1 MIGDS
6 EGPPD
11 RDARKIIEL
20 DLKYETMR
28 ELQSELAPMLSN
40 DGLFLPWK
48 EPIET
53 DSVVRF
59 RVMLPEAFTLIEGTG
74 VVVWTRGEGDEQGP
88 SGVAVRYATLP
99 SESQETIDA
108 IIDAHLASGGELFN
122 LDPDSGSSE
131 SFPTDA
137 LDHRS
142 LDDRGAAR
150 REPMTP
156 EEALSDLEQAR
167 LEIRGH
173 VEPTPVEPVPA
184 PNAEGVSLE
193 DDYLASV
200 EAQVHQAIAGVRDR
214 VTQVTEP
221 VDPELIEL
229 TTDVDAPG
237 APTTTEPH
245 EPAPDPDPETVI
257 PDFLDR
263 WRHEVDDETG
273 DGGRTERLDFES
285 GVDDVVTDARPARYF
300 DGNDAEGVMAAGD
313 TEDARTRG
321 RPWWIVPLGVGVGV
335 VVVGYVIWLW
345 SLGGDAPEPVPQVVE
360 EIVAPSQ
367 GVVDV
372 SVVQETEPE
381 AGVVEEA
388 DAMPPQAPIQ
398 QPPLE
403 PATVV
408 VSIVWRSGADGT
420 EVEIRGNG
428 TIAESTVETFG
439 LSEPP
444 RILVRIRE
452 IQQEYSSYELPVG
465 TPEVERIRIGH
476 HPELTPPALYVV
488 LDLTRPDARVTGVS
502 IEGDTA
508 RVTVR

>member
-6 EGPPD
+6 GGPPGG
-11 RDARKIIEL
+11 DARKIVEL

-28 ELQSELAPMLSN
+28 DLQNELAPLLSN
-40 DGLFLPWK
+40 DGLFVPWE
-48 EPIET
+48 EPVET

-59 RVMLPEAFTLIEGTG
+59 RVMLPEEFTLIEGTG
-74 VVVWTRGEGDEQGP
+74 VVIWKRGVGDEKGP
-88 SGVAVRYATLP
+88 PGVAVRWASLP
-99 SESQETIDA
+99 SETQETIDA
-108 IIDAHLASGGELFN
+108 IIDAHLASGGVLFN
-122 LDPDSGSSE
+122 LEPDSGTAE

-142 LDDRGAAR
+142 LDERGAVR
-150 REPMTP
+150 REPVM
-156 EEALSDLEQAR
+156 AADVLNDLESAR
-167 LEIRGH
+167 VEIRGGFDS
-173 VEPTPVEPVPA
+173 PQPPPA
-184 PNAEGVSLE
+184 SGEQGTGGSPE

-200 EAQVHQAIAGVRDR
+200 EAQVHEAIASVRDK
-214 VTQVTEP
+214 VTHVTEP
-221 VDPELIEL
+221 VDPDLIEL
-229 TTDVDAPG
+229 TTDVDAPT

-263 WRHEVDDETG
+263 WRHEVEADAGE
-273 DGGRTERLDFES
+273 GGTTERLDFES
-285 GVDDVVTDARPARYF
+285 GVHDVVADSMSVQA
-300 DGNDAEGVMAAGD
+300 DDSGAGD
-313 TEDARTRG
+313 VEAAPGDAPEPVTERR
-321 RPWWIVPLGVGVGV
+321 WWLVAIGVGLVVGV
-335 VVVGYVIWLW
+335 IGYVVWLW
-345 SLGGDAPEPVPQVVE
+345 SLGGDVQESVQQVAE
-360 EIVAPSQ
+360 QPAAPSEE
-367 GVVDV
+367 VVDV
-372 SVVQETEPE
+372 TVVQEPESE

-388 DAMPPQAPIQ
+388 DAVPPKAPIQ

-488 LDLTRPDARVTGVS
+488 LDLARPDARVTGVS
-502 IEGDTA
+502 IDGDTA